1 MVIALKQKNNTYK
14 FVVIVF
20 LTIGA
25 LIVPSKYSSAS
36 NQTIIGFIIE
46 AAQME
51 GTLHPPEMIVGDTTE
66 QKDLPML
73 ELTFENLSADGLII
87 KKLVNTPNGMITLD
101 MTSKDSVLFNNLTL
115 KVTNAVFG
123 GNYFPSKGNIGLKNV
138 KLLTHSVTTDSSNL
152 PQFNLTF
159 NEGGQVEMEP
169 KSKEELVYMKA
180 VLEKLI
186 IRTPQ

>member
-20 LTIGA
+20 LTICA
-25 LIVPSKYSSAS
+25 LIVPTKYSSAS

-46 AAQME
+46 TAQME
-51 GTLHPPEMIVGDTTE
+51 GTLHPPEMIVGDTSE
-66 QKDLPML
+66 QKDMPML

-87 KKLVNTPNGMITLD
+87 KKIVKTSNGIITLD
-101 MTSKDSVLFNNLTL
+101 MTSKDSVLFNNLSL
-115 KVTNAVFG
+115 KVTNAEFG
-123 GNYFPSKGNIGLKNV
+123 ENYIPSKGNIGLKNV
-138 KLLTHSVTTDSSNL
+138 KLLTHSVTTVSSKL
-152 PQFNLTF
+152 PFFSLSF

-180 VLEKLI
+180 VLEKLLN
-186 IRTPQ
+186 RTPQ